1 MKKGYLMKNEIE
13 ELIEFFVE
21 TNRKIISETGG
32 VLGIVDRGNLY
43 FSIYDASKQL
53 KGEITEK
60 GVALSAARLFYN
72 LAYKVHAFR
81 DGNKRTAFIMTRVW
95 CLMNGF
101 ELDIDS
107 SPENL
112 QFVLEVAA
120 GKKSLSS
127 IADHILKNL
136 GLSSIQQSDLLVKYL
151 NYLIDLT
158 VYARK
163 GEEHEKND

>member
-1 MKKGYLMKNEIE
+1 M
-13 ELIEFFVE
+13 IEFFIE
-21 TNRKIISETGG
+21 TNQKIISETGG
-32 VLGIVDRGNLY
+32 VLGMVDRGNLY

-60 GVALSAARLFYN
+60 EVALSAARLFYN

-95 CLMNGF
+95 CLINGF
-101 ELDIDS
+101 ELNMDYS
-107 SPENL
+107 SESF

-127 IADHILKNL
+127 ITGHLLNNLKKTT
-136 GLSSIQQSDLLVKYL
+136 IQSDFLENYL
-151 NYLIDLT
+151 NRLVDLT
-158 VYARK
+158 INK
-163 GEEHEKND
+163 TDGEKHG